1 MASEVASDLELIVIR
16 WLDQRNIQYDFQTS
30 LRGGHFQ
37 LGGTVVDFLFYDR
50 GLAWRVQG
58 EYFHKGVT
66 KEGSDLIQREML
78 AELGW
83 IVVDLFADDLEN
95 RLDQTLQLALQGQE
109 MLR

>member
-1 MASEVASDLELIVIR
+1 M
-16 WLDQRNIQYDFQTS
+16 
-30 LRGGHFQ
+30 
-37 LGGTVVDFLFYDR
+37 GGTVVDFLFYDR

-83 IVVDLFADDLEN
+83 IVVDLFADDITERTN
-95 RLDQTLQLALQGQE
+95 ETLTKALRGEEQL
-109 MLR
+109 R